1 VTVPASRTVLITG
14 ASGGIGGA
22 LAVAYAAPGVD
33 LVLHGRK
40 ESALD
45 AVAARCRALGAV
57 VRTRSL
63 DLRDVAALRAWLAGE
78 PAPDL
83 AIVNAGVNGLGGD
96 GGWPSVEEVLEVN
109 VRAAIA
115 TAEALLPAMRARGSG
130 QVALLSSLAAW
141 YGLPA
146 APAYSASKA
155 ALKAYGEAMRGR
167 FASEGIGFTVVMPGF
182 VETPMERVFPG
193 AKPFLWQP
201 ERAARYIRERL
212 ARNPARISFPFPL
225 TLGSWLLAAL
235 PPAWSQRLAALLGYG
250 R

>member
-1 VTVPASRTVLITG
+1 MSFPAPRTILITG

-22 LAVAYAAPGVD
+22 LAAAYAAPGVE
-33 LVLHGRK
+33 LVLHGRR
-40 ESALD
+40 ESAL
-45 AVAARCRALGAV
+45 AAIAERCRALGAG

-63 DLRDVAALRAWLAGE
+63 DLRDVPALRAWLAEE

-115 TAEALLPAMRARGSG
+115 TAEALLPAMRSRGRG

-167 FASEGIGFTVVMPGF
+167 CAAERIGFTVVMPGF

-201 ERAARYIRERL
+201 ERAARYIRKRL
-212 ARNPARISFPFPL
+212 TSDPARISFPFPL

-235 PPAWSQRLAALLGYG
+235 PPAASQRLAAWLGYAK
-250 R
+250 